1 MRAVP
6 KSLFVTALVFAGP
19 GSAAFAQTPVVSP
32 GGVLNAASSDTTGQ
46 PAAPGSLLSIYGS
59 NLVFATASALSI
71 PLPTELSGV
80 SVTVNGVAAPMLSTY
95 HGPNYDQLNVQLPWE
110 TAVILPPATAGTAR
124 IIVTRNGVPSAPAD
138 VLVAPAGPGIFTFQ
152 TGPGQ
157 AVAYGNVDGAIAA
170 PVTAALP
177 FPRHPAKIGD
187 PNTLVILA
195 TGLGPVDNAVKSGD
209 IPSPGV
215 LARTV
220 IIPTV
225 LVGGVPAQVVFS
237 GLIGFVGVY
246 QINIIIAPGTPT
258 GDAVTLQI
266 LMNGIS
272 TRNDATIAVMQ

>member
-1 MRAVP
+1 MRVVP
-6 KSLFVTALVFAGP
+6 KSLFVTVLIFACA
-19 GSAAFAQTPVVSP
+19 GSAAFAQAPAVTP

-46 PAAPGSLLSIYGS
+46 PIAPGSLISIYGS
-59 NLVFATASALSI
+59 NLVFATASALAI

-80 SVTVNGVAAPMLSTY
+80 SVTVNGVAAPMLGTF
-95 HGPNYDQLNVQLPWE
+95 HGPDYDQLNVQLPWE
-110 TAVILPPATAGTAR
+110 TAVVLPPTSVGTAR

-138 VLVAPAGPGIFTFQ
+138 FLVAPAAPGIFTFQ

-157 AVAYGNVDGAIAA
+157 AVAYGNLDGAIAA
-170 PVTAALP
+170 PVTASLP

-195 TGLGPVDNAVKSGD
+195 TGLGPADRAVKSGD
-209 IPSPGV
+209 IPSPGL

-225 LVGGVPAQVVFS
+225 LVGGVPAQVIFS

-246 QINIIIAPGTPT
+246 QINIVIAPGTPT
-258 GDAVTLQI
+258 GDAVPLQI
-266 LMNGIS
+266 LMNGIT
-272 TRNDATIAVMQ
+272 TRTDATIAVMQ